1 MGEEFEYYNV
11 EKIRNRRFSP
21 KRQKMFYLV
30 KWENYPEEDNSWEP
44 EDNLESVAHLLQRF
58 NAKWEKREQKRA
70 KAKKDKLDRMAATKK
85 LKESAKV
92 EAVIE
97 AHKASR
103 EAYKQLE
110 TTDQI
115 DDVPPTAQP
124 GIDETLKPT
133 QPEER
138 KVDDQAKALEVPPE
152 TNEAPMDIIQEPP
165 HRVNFTHMLL
175 QPSLSFDQPSKI
187 LGCRKQGEALSY
199 LVLFRRRAD
208 GQVPCAGLVSHK
220 ELSAVAPGL
229 VSQYLLYNLTLL

>member
-1 MGEEFEYYNV
+1 MGEECEYYNV

-21 KRQKMFYLV
+21 KRQQMFYLV

-44 EDNLESVAHLLQRF
+44 EHNLESVAHLLQHF

-70 KAKKDKLDRMAATKK
+70 KTKKDKLDRMAATKK

-92 EAVIE
+92 EANLD

-110 TTDQI
+110 ITDQT
-115 DDVPPTAQP
+115 DDVPPTAERV
-124 GIDETLKPT
+124 DETLEPT
-133 QPEER
+133 PSQPVER
-138 KVDDQAKALEVPPE
+138 KDDDRAKALESPLESSEV
-152 TNEAPMDIIQEPP
+152 PMDIIQEPP
-165 HRVNFTHMLL
+165 RKINFTHMLL

-187 LGCRKQGEALSY
+187 LGCHKQGEALSY

-229 VSQYLLYNLTLL
+229 VSQYLLYNLTI